1 MGKIA
6 FLYTDGSIN
15 WKKFEEQYLYLS
27 KFEMCKS
34 FVQIISVPRFYPT
47 DAFEKVCQDIYTRT
61 FIIALFVE
69 PKMA

>member
-1 MGKIA
+1 
-6 FLYTDGSIN
+6 
-15 WKKFEEQYLYLS
+15 
-27 KFEMCKS
+27 MCKS